1 LRNWASEKARK
12 AERRGMLEGR
22 LAGGDVA
29 DRYLD
34 DASAAVI
41 TSSIETLKSKYMSRA
56 DSDTEIRN
64 FGINYKDCVAV
75 RQVGLVG
82 EIWILILIVFS
93 VFVLSSS
100 SASNHPE

>member
-1 LRNWASEKARK
+1 
-12 AERRGMLEGR
+12 MLEGR
-22 LAGGDVA
+22 LAGVDVA

-41 TSSIETLKSKYMSRA
+41 TSSIETLKSKYMNRA

-64 FGINYKDCVAV
+64 FGLNYKDCVAV

-82 EIWILILIVFS
+82 EIWIWILILIVFS
-93 VFVLSSS
+93 VFVLSPS